1 MVQRES
7 EVGGAR
13 RIERKAAVTIFTA
26 AFHTWGHDLQHAHTC
41 LHMPSLT
48 TPPQHWDTPS
58 PGEAMTRWWC
68 VVDNNVTTQTM
79 CVHNPPHVTM
89 QYAVVTTNDMSRR
102 QRNASTR
109 VH

>member
-41 LHMPSLT
+41 LHMPSLA
-48 TPPQHWDTPS
+48 TPPQQWDTPS
-58 PGEAMTRWWC
+58 PGGGHDEM
-68 VVDNNVTTQTM
+68 VVRCGQQCDNTDNVCSQPTP
-79 CVHNPPHVTM
+79 CH
-89 QYAVVTTNDMSRR
+89 YAVRGCND
-102 QRNASTR
+102 Q
-109 VH
+109 